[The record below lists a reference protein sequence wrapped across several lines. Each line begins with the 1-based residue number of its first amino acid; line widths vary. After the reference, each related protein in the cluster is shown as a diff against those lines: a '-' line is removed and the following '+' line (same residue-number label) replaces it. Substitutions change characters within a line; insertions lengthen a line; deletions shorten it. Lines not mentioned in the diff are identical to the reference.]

1 MRRCRGPLA
10 GELLPHH
17 GVWRGPSLR
26 CGAHKKNAPLL
37 CLCPPHTHGRGFSP
51 APGGRGG
58 APGFSPSLGPP
69 RSGAGGGGQHQL
81 LCLGGST
88 HRSSPLLMKR
98 PPAGLHGSAPSTSLD
113 EATCGSPRIGTLDET
128 DRPLPPPRTPAPLP
142 SPCYSATT
150 PRRGPHPPSTTT
162 RLPARRRCPPRPSS
176 SRPSADRCL
185 HTTCTRSTPRAWAPL
200 PTIKGRPQ
208 QRGVRHHATSSPPR
222 PSHPLHPSGPS
233 SMAVMHLAHTASS
246 GGACHVQ
253 QQPWACR
260 GIW

>member
-17 GVWRGPSLR
+17 GFWRGPSLR
-26 CGAHKKNAPLL
+26 CGAEKNTSPVPL
-37 CLCPPHTHGRGFSP
+37 PTTHAR
-51 APGGRGG
+51 
-58 APGFSPSLGPP
+58 P
-69 RSGAGGGGQHQL
+69 RLLPRPRRAGGGPRFFPLPGPA
-81 LCLGGST
+81 T
-88 HRSSPLLMKR
+88 ERSR
-98 PPAGLHGSAPSTSLD
+98 GLRTAPDAVPRREYAWIQPSAD
-113 EATCGSPRIGTLDET
+113 EKATCGSPRIGTLDE
-128 DRPLPPPRTPAPLP
+128 
-142 SPCYSATT
+142 
-150 PRRGPHPPSTTT
+150 PRRGHLRVSTDRHPRRDRQTTATSPHTCTIAATLLQRHDAPTRPPRPPSTTT

-253 QQPWACR
+253 QQP
-260 GIW
+260 